1 MNMFTNKDL
10 RKLILPLI
18 VEQFFQIFV
27 GMADTFVVS
36 YSSEADVSGVALVTS
51 FNTILI
57 VLFSALS
64 AGGAVIISQYIGS
77 KNKEKADASASQL
90 LMISAVI
97 SVILTILILLFSEQI
112 LRLLFGKIEPD
123 VMSACKT
130 YLMITTWSLPALA
143 VYDSGAAI
151 CRSIG
156 KTNVTMYVSV
166 AVNVLNVIGNCV
178 GVLVLHLGAAGVA
191 YPSLLSRIVSAVLIT
206 AFCCRKQNAVS
217 YHVKEIF
224 TWNRELLRRIMKI
237 AIPNSVENGIHQM
250 VKVALS
256 SMVALFGTYQIAAN
270 GMAQNIWSL
279 ASIVA
284 LSMSPVYT
292 TVIGQ
297 CMGANDIDAANF
309 YFKKLNK
316 ITLIS
321 SLLWNAFV
329 FAITPLIV
337 SFTAVSAETKTL
349 IIWLV
354 LTNNIFN
361 GLFFT
366 YAGPLG
372 SGLRAAGDV
381 RYTMVTSV
389 TLTIVIRL
397 FFSALFGIWLHMGVI
412 GVALGMSM
420 DLGIRGFLFWRRLR
434 SQKWT
439 KFKVI

>member
-1 MNMFTNKDL
+1 
-10 RKLILPLI
+10 
-18 VEQFFQIFV
+18 
-27 GMADTFVVS
+27 
-36 YSSEADVSGVALVTS
+36 
-51 FNTILI
+51 
-57 VLFSALS
+57 
-64 AGGAVIISQYIGS
+64 
-77 KNKEKADASASQL
+77 
-90 LMISAVI
+90 
-97 SVILTILILLFSEQI
+97 
-112 LRLLFGKIEPD
+112 
-123 VMSACKT
+123 
-130 YLMITTWSLPALA
+130 
-143 VYDSGAAI
+143 
-151 CRSIG
+151 
-156 KTNVTMYVSV
+156 
-166 AVNVLNVIGNCV
+166 
-178 GVLVLHLGAAGVA
+178 
-191 YPSLLSRIVSAVLIT
+191 
-206 AFCCRKQNAVS
+206 
-217 YHVKEIF
+217 
-224 TWNRELLRRIMKI
+224 MKI

-366 YAGPLG
+366 YAATTGKRSACSRRCQIYDGYFGYIDDCNPSVFLCTVWY
-372 SGLRAAGDV
+372 LAAYGGD
-381 RYTMVTSV
+381 RCSSWYEYRSWHTWISV
-389 TLTIVIRL
+389 LATAAFTE
-397 FFSALFGIWLHMGVI
+397 
-412 GVALGMSM
+412 M
-420 DLGIRGFLFWRRLR
+420 DKI
-434 SQKWT
+434 
-439 KFKVI
+439 